1 MSCRICVEGSL
12 NLAEVIHCN
21 NLLPLCNRETL
32 VYDLRNVPGTF
43 AQIVEVPNL
52 FKGVDVIDIRT
63 KWFGNFRRFELSRVS
78 LAHGSQNWFELSGV
92 SRNRGWIYRARVKQ
106 IQGKQGLTQ
115 NIGRFGKTGVREI
128 GIPLYCSFLSWFGHD
143 FSARQFFVCPQSP
156 YRGKDMIFC
165 FSCCHLS
172 RVLHVTFAICK
183 NLDWSFIWGHHHL
196 HFKLVDDRL
205 TNRLLH
211 YLLHR
216 ADETRQDRSSC
227 LRLQFLAFSLDY
239 HVVFLLSFLHS
250 TVKHGVQQWPF
261 LSGVNLAVIV

>member
-92 SRNRGWIYRARVKQ
+92 SRNRGWNYRARVKQ
-106 IQGKQGLTQ
+106 IQGKQGLAQ
-115 NIGRFGKTGVREI
+115 NIGRFGKTRVWRNRDSTVLFI
-128 GIPLYCSFLSWFGHD
+128 FIVVWPWFFCKTVFCLSAI
-143 FSARQFFVCPQSP
+143 S
-156 YRGKDMIFC
+156 
-165 FSCCHLS
+165 LS
-172 RVLHVTFAICK
+172 RKRHDILF
-183 NLDWSFIWGHHHL
+183 
-196 HFKLVDDRL
+196 
-205 TNRLLH
+205 
-211 YLLHR
+211 
-216 ADETRQDRSSC
+216 
-227 LRLQFLAFSLDY
+227 
-239 HVVFLLSFLHS
+239 FLLSFVTRFACDICHL
-250 TVKHGVQQWPF
+250 
-261 LSGVNLAVIV
+261 